1 MQTEFEFFPIV
12 STDRGD
18 LRQLGFDAS
27 GVDDAMMRKLAHR
40 LAISYCPRYW
50 KDLREV
56 AEELGI
62 PKRAAN

>member
-1 MQTEFEFFPIV
+1 MQLEFDFFPIV

-27 GVDDAMMRKLAHR
+27 GVDDATMRKLAHT
-40 LAISYCPRYW
+40 LAIAYCPPYW
-50 KDLREV
+50 KDLREA

-62 PKRAAN
+62 PKRAA